1 MWFVGAFG
9 LLLPAHTPNDLADME
24 GLLIVGGSVCTMIR
38 SVSVIWENRRATRN
52 VRATVRSFLGR
63 VESMGGLAG
72 GLALVIVAQ
81 ASSITVPSTGS
92 CALVATAGLLVARST
107 TGRVLVLGP
116 AVADG

>member
-63 VESMGGLAG
+63 VESMGGLA
-72 GLALVIVAQ
+72 LVIVAQ

>member
-1 MWFVGAFG
+1 VWFVGAFG

-63 VESMGGLAG
+63 VESVGGFAG

-81 ASSITVPSTGS
+81 ASSIRVPSTCS
-92 CALVATAGLLVARST
+92 SALVATAGLLVARST
-107 TGRVLVLGP
+107 TGRALAFDPG
-116 AVADG
+116 VADG